1 MIEMLWVTNIIRPVD
16 LVNILTRCE
25 MAPSFT
31 YYQESEK
38 YHSLNQTYPEQTV
51 EIVIF
56 CEHLKLQ
63 LPLTHA
69 AVDKFG

>member
-16 LVNILTRCE
+16 LVNILTRRE

-38 YHSLNQTYPEQTV
+38 YHSLNRTYPEQTV